1 MVARTYTLDEILSLI
16 GRRRWLILI
25 PFALGV
31 AAAPLLARYAPERYR
46 SEALILVIPQRVPD
60 NYVKPT
66 VRESAAERLPSI
78 TDQSSVAPGWSGSS
92 RRWICT
98 RPSAR
103 GTSWKTSFSGC
114 VGM

>member
-1 MVARTYTLDEILSLI
+1 VGRTYTFDEILSI
-16 GRRRWLILI
+16 IARRRWLILI

-66 VRESAAERLPSI
+66 VSE
-78 TDQSSVAPGWSGSS
+78 S
-92 RRWICT
+92 RRT
-98 RPSAR
+98 TAPFDHRSDSQSLKV
-103 GTSWKTSFSGC
+103 GTDHPGDGSVQGRTIAGRH
-114 VGM
+114 GERRAEDA